1 MVLHDLEV
9 LAAKFGESSDAE
21 GVVNFINNYVK
32 KFVQDNVIPIEVN
45 TDFNYK
51 TNTPIG
57 PIYRCIEIVND
68 TMIRFVPAQDYF
80 NQRWFT
86 SFYAD
91 IDHIATIMTFDKK
104 KNIVRQEFEEKL
116 KTEIAEGKF
125 VDRDTGRIIGA
136 DEHDKIRTYPNENE

>member
-1 MVLHDLEV
+1 MTIDDLQL
-9 LAAKFGESSDAE
+9 LASNFGAADVPE
-21 GVVNFINNYVK
+21 FINKYVK
-32 KFVQDNVIPIEVN
+32 KLVQDNVIPIEVN

-51 TNTPIG
+51 KDEPIG
-57 PIYRCIEIVND
+57 PIYRCIEVVGCFL
-68 TMIRFVPAQDYF
+68 RFVPAQDYF

-91 IDHIATIMTFDKK
+91 IDHIATVMTFDQK
-104 KNIVRQEFEEKL
+104 KNKVRQELEEKL

-136 DEHDKIRTYPNENE
+136 DEPEKIRSYPKDKE